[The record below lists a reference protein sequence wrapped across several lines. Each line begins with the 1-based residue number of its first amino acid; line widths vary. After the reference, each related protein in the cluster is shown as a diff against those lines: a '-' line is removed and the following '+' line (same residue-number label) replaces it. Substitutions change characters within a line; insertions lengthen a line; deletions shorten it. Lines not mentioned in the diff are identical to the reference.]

1 MSEEIIFSLCKGPI
15 HEGKLSLH
23 STCSRPEERP
33 SQFGCY
39 RRAWNVAAN
48 EDSLWRAQFLS
59 LTLAPDLNSKILSLV
74 GIREGDDWQ
83 GRSDNTGQLVQNQ
96 VDKPIGLW
104 RKAFDLARQGK
115 TMSVVLTIY

>member
-1 MSEEIIFSLCKGPI
+1 MS
-15 HEGKLSLH
+15 LS
-23 STCSRPEERP
+23 
-33 SQFGCY
+33 
-39 RRAWNVAAN
+39 
-48 EDSLWRAQFLS
+48 
-59 LTLAPDLNSKILSLV
+59 LAPDLNSKILSLV

-83 GRSDNTGQLVQNQ
+83 GRGDNTGQLVQNQ

>member
-1 MSEEIIFSLCKGPI
+1 
-15 HEGKLSLH
+15 
-23 STCSRPEERP
+23 
-33 SQFGCY
+33 
-39 RRAWNVAAN
+39 
-48 EDSLWRAQFLS
+48 
-59 LTLAPDLNSKILSLV
+59 V

-83 GRSDNTGQLVQNQ
+83 GRGDNTGQLVQNQ

>member
-1 MSEEIIFSLCKGPI
+1 M
-15 HEGKLSLH
+15 H

-33 SQFGCY
+33 AQLDCY
-39 RRAWNVAAN
+39 HRAWNVAAN

-59 LTLAPDLNSKILSLV
+59 LSLAPDLNSKILSLV

-83 GRSDNTGQLVQNQ
+83 ARGDNTGQLVQNQ

-104 RKAFDLARQGK
+104 RKAFDLAWQGK
-115 TMSVVLTIY
+115 TTSVVLTIYK